1 MNLKREKTN
10 PNLKYNNI
18 IGNSNNITNKYKS
31 DKNTIENEEN
41 QEKRKNDY
49 MNDLIQNGI
58 AGFAKELEAKKKK
71 ISENKKSTERKLDY
85 LNK

>member
-1 MNLKREKTN
+1 
-10 PNLKYNNI
+10 
-18 IGNSNNITNKYKS
+18 
-31 DKNTIENEEN
+31 
-41 QEKRKNDY
+41 